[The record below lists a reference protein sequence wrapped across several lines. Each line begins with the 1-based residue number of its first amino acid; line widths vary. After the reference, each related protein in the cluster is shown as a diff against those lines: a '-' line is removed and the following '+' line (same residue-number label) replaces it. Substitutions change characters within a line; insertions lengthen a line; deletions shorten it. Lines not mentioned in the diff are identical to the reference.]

1 MSILKRCRDFLDEE
15 LIYLFSRYNMNQN
28 CLMQRW
34 KFNMRISLDGRSC
47 VIALAFLI
55 LVAAAP
61 TVSADSGE
69 NGASDD
75 KANATSTPT
84 NMAGIWNVSLAG
96 VGITIALNQS
106 GDSIYGMCKLEGLK
120 PWNGVFAG
128 SVDGEAVNIAMA
140 ALQGDVLV
148 STLITGTISEYALQG
163 SYVSYDS
170 EGTQGNGQVTGIMIS
185 PDVTDYAP
193 AQVSEVPL
201 QGSASEEEEVQG
213 VQQPQLTVGSQSQ
226 AEKSKMNDVTKLARG
241 INANILP
248 SSFPL

>member
-1 MSILKRCRDFLDEE
+1 
-15 LIYLFSRYNMNQN
+15 
-28 CLMQRW
+28 MQRW
-34 KFNMRISLDGRSC
+34 TFNMRISLDGRTC

-55 LVAAAP
+55 LITAAP
-61 TVSADSGE
+61 TVPADSGE

-84 NMAGIWNVSLAG
+84 AEFVNMAGIWNVSLAG
-96 VGITIALNQS
+96 MSITLALNQS
-106 GDSIYGMCKLEGLK
+106 GDSIYGMCKFEGLK

-128 SVDGEAVNIAMA
+128 SVNGKAVNIAMA

-148 STLITGTISEYALQG
+148 STLITGTISGYALQG

-170 EGTQGNGQVTGIMIS
+170 EGTQGYGQVTGIMIS

-201 QGSASEEEEVQG
+201 QGSTSEGEVQE

>member
-1 MSILKRCRDFLDEE
+1 
-15 LIYLFSRYNMNQN
+15 
-28 CLMQRW
+28 
-34 KFNMRISLDGRSC
+34 MRISLDGRTC

-61 TVSADSGE
+61 TVPADSGE

-75 KANATSTPT
+75 KANAASMPT

-106 GDSIYGMCKLEGLK
+106 GDSIYGMCKFEGLK
-120 PWNGVFAG
+120 PWNGVIAG
-128 SVDGEAVNIAMA
+128 SVDGNAVNIAMA

-170 EGTQGNGQVTGIMIS
+170 EGTQGNGQVTWIMIS

-201 QGSASEEEEVQG
+201 QGSASEEEVQE

-241 INANILP
+241 VNANILP

>member
-1 MSILKRCRDFLDEE
+1 
-15 LIYLFSRYNMNQN
+15 
-28 CLMQRW
+28 
-34 KFNMRISLDGRSC
+34 
-47 VIALAFLI
+47 
-55 LVAAAP
+55 
-61 TVSADSGE
+61 
-69 NGASDD
+69 
-75 KANATSTPT
+75 
-84 NMAGIWNVSLAG
+84 MAGIWNVSLAG
-96 VGITIALNQS
+96 MGTTIALSQS
-106 GDSIYGMCKLEGLK
+106 GDSIYGMCKFEGLK
-120 PWNGVFAG
+120 PWNGVIAG
-128 SVDGEAVNIAMA
+128 SVDGKAVNIAMA

-185 PDVTDYAP
+185 PDVTDYAA

-201 QGSASEEEEVQG
+201 QGSASEEEVQEVQ
-213 VQQPQLTVGSQSQ
+213 QSQLTVGSQSQ

>member
-1 MSILKRCRDFLDEE
+1 
-15 LIYLFSRYNMNQN
+15 
-28 CLMQRW
+28 
-34 KFNMRISLDGRSC
+34 MRISLDGRTC

-69 NGASDD
+69 NGASGD

-84 NMAGIWNVSLAG
+84 NIAGIWNVSLAG
-96 VGITIALNQS
+96 MGITIALGQS
-106 GDSIYGMCKLEGLK
+106 SDSIYGMCKFEGSK
-120 PWNGVFAG
+120 PWNGVIAG
-128 SVDGEAVNIAMA
+128 SVDGKAVNIAMA

-148 STLITGTISEYALQG
+148 STLIMGTISEYVLQG

-185 PDVTDYAP
+185 PDVTYYTP

-201 QGSASEEEEVQG
+201 QGSASEEVQE